1 MCLFIEVMR
10 MLPQSSF
17 STFHLN
23 GNIWDHF
30 SVSLG
35 CVTNVI
41 LSFYSI
47 SRHSLGRDEFLAVND
62 SYACEDGR
70 RLALI

>member
-1 MCLFIEVMR
+1 MCVFVEVMR
-10 MLPQSSF
+10 MLLQSSF

-41 LSFYSI
+41 LSFHSN
-47 SRHSLGRDEFLAVND
+47 SRHSLGADEVLAVND
-62 SYACEDGR
+62 SYTCEDGR
-70 RLALI
+70 RLALM